1 MNRSPSLLRLTTLA
15 MLVAVGVLISPIL
28 RVEGMC
34 PMAHLINIVCAV
46 LLGIAGLWRQFHRV
60 KDPDE

>member
-1 MNRSPSLLRLTTLA
+1 MS
-15 MLVAVGVLISPIL
+15 GFII
-28 RVEGMC
+28 
-34 PMAHLINIVCAV
+34 IVCAV